1 MGAASHLRRAPEGLM
16 GKRAEQ
22 LELQLRE
29 IRKELAI
36 QHLRSFEAA
45 KQSRRTDN
53 WFATNRGPNADLRL
67 ALQRIIARHQDLV
80 DSDPWASKAIAV
92 ITNNW
97 TGDGIVGAP
106 FGATKK
112 FNDGWREWS
121 EGVDC
126 DFYGQH
132 NFYGLQSLIARTV
145 AVRGSCLVRR
155 KYDEGLLARGLNPLQ
170 LQVLEPDFLDHSKD
184 DGARIRFGK
193 QYREDGRLEGYW
205 IRRMHP
211 GESDWTAANI
221 TQSDFVPREE
231 ICHVYDVRRPGQ
243 ATGVPFGVA
252 ALLKLRDVSDRD
264 AAQLLKDKLAA
275 CFMAFVSD
283 SESEAIG
290 PGTELLDTLEPGVIE
305 QLPPGKSIEFA
316 TPPGSGDYVANQ
328 KFHLLSIAVAYE
340 ITYEALTGD
349 LGNVNFSSGR
359 MGWMEMR
366 RAVAR
371 WRWGI
376 MIPQLLNPVATWYR
390 DAAAVVGMGR
400 ATARFEWTPPITWLV
415 DPAREIPAYIDAVRA
430 GFMSLSEI
438 QRMLGYV
445 PAVVIQELGEDLARA
460 RAAGLKLDVDLAETA
475 GTVRPVVNN
484 APSVT

>member
-1 MGAASHLRRAPEGLM
+1 M
-16 GKRAEQ
+16 GKRTKQ
-22 LELQLRE
+22 LELQIKALRRE
-29 IRKELAI
+29 AAI
-36 QHLRSFEAA
+36 SHLRAFEAA

-53 WFATNRGPNADLRL
+53 WLATNRGPNADLRL

-80 DSDPWASKAIAV
+80 DSDPWASKAISV
-92 ITNNW
+92 VCNNW
-97 TGDGIVGAP
+97 IGDGIVGAP
-106 FGATKK
+106 TASSKRFA
-112 FNDGWREWS
+112 DGYREWAES
-121 EGVDC
+121 TDC

-132 NFYGLQSLIARTV
+132 NFYGLQSMIARTV

-155 KYDEGLLARGLNPLQ
+155 RFDERLMRQGLMPLQ
-170 LQVLEPDFLDHSKD
+170 LQVLEPDYLDYSKD
-184 DGARIRFGK
+184 DGAKIRFGK
-193 QYREDGRLEGYW
+193 QYDDLGRLEGYW
-205 IRRMHP
+205 IRRAHP
-211 GESDWTAANI
+211 GESDWTAQSI
-221 TQSDFVPREE
+221 QQSDLVPKSE

-243 ATGVPFGVA
+243 ATGVPFGVS

-283 SESEAIG
+283 SESDPSSVA
-290 PGTELLDTLEPGVIE
+290 TELLDTLEPGVIE
-305 QLPPGKSIEFA
+305 QLPPGKSIDFA

-340 ITYEALTGD
+340 ITYESLTGD

-376 MIPQLLNPVATWYR
+376 IIPQLLNPVAAWYR
-390 DAAAVVGMGR
+390 DAAAVIGAGR
-400 ATARFEWTPPITWLV
+400 VTARFEWTPPVTWLV

-438 QRMLGYV
+438 HRMLGYV
-445 PAVVIQELGEDLARA
+445 PAVVIQELGQDLERA
-460 RAAGLKLDVDLAETA
+460 RAAGLKLDVDLASGA
-475 GTVRPVVNN
+475 GTVRPVVNDSG
-484 APSVT
+484 SVV

>member
-1 MGAASHLRRAPEGLM
+1 MGRKAKELEGAL
-16 GKRAEQ
+16 KEIQ
-22 LELQLRE
+22 LELA
-29 IRKELAI
+29 K

-45 KQSRRTDN
+45 KVSRRTDN
-53 WFATNRGPNADLRL
+53 WVAANKGPNADLRL
-67 ALQRIIARHQDLV
+67 ALNRIVARHQDLV

-92 ITNNW
+92 VVNNW
-97 TGDGIVGAP
+97 VGDGIAGAPVGATRR
-106 FGATKK
+106 FA
-112 FNDGWREWS
+112 DGYREWS
-121 EGVDC
+121 ESTDC
-126 DFYGQH
+126 DWNGQH
-132 NFYGLQSLIARTV
+132 NFYGLQSLVARTV

-155 KYDEGLLARGLNPLQ
+155 RYDEGLVARGLMPLQ
-170 LQVLEPDFLDHSKD
+170 LQVLEPDYLDFSKD
-184 DGARIRFGK
+184 DGAKIRFGK
-193 QYREDGRLEGYW
+193 QYADNGKLEGYW
-205 IRRMHP
+205 IRHSHP
-211 GESDWTAANI
+211 GETDWSASVRA
-221 TQSDFVPREE
+221 QSDFVEASE

-283 SESEAIG
+283 ADADSLAAG
-290 PGTELLDTLEPGVIE
+290 AELLDTLEPGVIE
-305 QLPPGKSIEFA
+305 QLPPGKSITFA
-316 TPPGSGDYVANQ
+316 QPPSSGDYVANQ
-328 KFHLLSIAVAYE
+328 KFHLLSIAQAYE

-376 MIPQLLNPVATWYR
+376 MIPQLLNRTASWYR
-390 DAAAVVGMGR
+390 DAAALAGVGR

-445 PAVVIQELGEDLARA
+445 PELVIQELGADLDRA
-460 RAAGLKLDVDLAETA
+460 RAAGLKLDVDLASTA
-475 GTVRPVVNN
+475 GTVRPVDNS
-484 APSVT
+484 AQSIA

>member
-1 MGAASHLRRAPEGLM
+1 MGR
-16 GKRAEQ
+16 KAEQ
-22 LELQLRE
+22 LELRLKEARL
-29 IRKELAI
+29 ELAK

-45 KQSRRTDN
+45 KLSRRTDN
-53 WFATNRGPNADLRL
+53 WFATNKGPNADLRL
-67 ALQRIIARHQDLV
+67 ALNRIVARHQDLV

-92 ITNNW
+92 VVNNW
-97 TGDGIVGAP
+97 VGDGIAGAPVGATRR
-106 FGATKK
+106 FA
-112 FNDGWREWS
+112 DGYREWTES
-121 EGVDC
+121 TDC
-126 DFYGQH
+126 DWYGQH

-145 AVRGSCLVRR
+145 AVRGSCLVRQR
-155 KYDEGLLARGLNPLQ
+155 IDDALVARGVIPLQ
-170 LQVLEPDFLDHSKD
+170 LQVLEPDYLDFTKD
-184 DGARIRFGK
+184 DGAKIKFGK
-193 QYREDGRLEGYW
+193 QYADNGKLEGYW
-205 IRRMHP
+205 IRRSHP
-211 GESDWTAANI
+211 GESDWTASSI
-221 TQSDFVPREE
+221 TQSDFVPADQ

-283 SESEAIG
+283 PDTEALAA
-290 PGTELLDTLEPGVIE
+290 GTELLDTLEPGVIE
-305 QLPPGKSIEFA
+305 QLPPGKSITFA
-316 TPPGSGDYVANQ
+316 QPPTSGDYVANQ
-328 KFHLLSIAVAYE
+328 KFHLLSIAQAYE

-376 MIPQLLNPVATWYR
+376 MIPQLLNRTASWYR
-390 DAAAVVGMGR
+390 DAAAITGMGR
-400 ATARFEWTPPITWLV
+400 VTARFEWTPPITWLV

-445 PAVVIQELGEDLARA
+445 PELVIQELGADLDRA
-460 RAAGLKLDVDLAETA
+460 RAAGLKLDVDLASTT
-475 GTVRPVVNN
+475 GTVRPVPVDVNN
-484 APSVT
+484 QSIA